1 MPKLRENKWSRILTL
16 AFSILAVVVVVYF
29 LGSILVYVVIAWVL
43 SMIGRPVIHF
53 LLNKLKFNKL
63 KSGSALAAFVVLI
76 LYGIFFWIIFT
87 LFFPKF
93 VEQASV
99 LSNLNTNTVTE
110 AMAEP
115 LVHLDKWLVKINVFK
130 PGQSVVHE
138 MEGNV
143 KSILGPAKIG
153 RFFTSIISLL
163 VSAIFGLFAVVFI
176 LFFFL
181 KEDGLMLGFL
191 HTITPSKYDKNLTN
205 AVEKMTRLLSR
216 YFLGISLQIL
226 TITTIVSVGL
236 GILGVENAFLIGLF
250 AAFIN
255 VIPYLGPMLGAF
267 FGMFIVITSGIDADF
282 YAETVPKLWRIAIV
296 FGVVQMV
303 DNFILQPTIFA
314 KSVLAHPLEI
324 FIVILIG
331 GNLGGVIGMIVA
343 IPLYSVLR
351 VMAHVFLSEFEVVQ
365 RLTTRMDEIE

>member
-115 LVHLDKWLVKINVFK
+115 LAHLDKWLVKINVFK